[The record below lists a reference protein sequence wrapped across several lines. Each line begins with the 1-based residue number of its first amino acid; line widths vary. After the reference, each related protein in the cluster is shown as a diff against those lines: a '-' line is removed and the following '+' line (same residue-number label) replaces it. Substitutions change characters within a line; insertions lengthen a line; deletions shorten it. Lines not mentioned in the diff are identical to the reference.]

1 MAPIA
6 IVTDSTVNL
15 PDSYIKEYS
24 ITVAPQIVIWD
35 GETYEDGISIHA
47 KEFYERLKTSRTS
60 PTTSQVSQITMKDI
74 FERLLAQ
81 GNDILCITVSSKL
94 SGTMNSAVQAKEMFP
109 AGAPIELV
117 NSYGASLALGFQV
130 LQAARAVQNGASMK
144 ETKALLDRARS
155 NTGAFFVVETLDY
168 LHRGGRIGNAA
179 HLLGTALNLK
189 PILQLKNGMIE
200 AAAKVRTQKK
210 AIERMYTLLEKE
222 LAHSRQNR
230 LGILHA
236 NATFEA
242 ELVMKECQQRFTPN
256 EIMITEVSP
265 VIGTHTGPGTVGIA
279 FMRDM

>member
-15 PDSYIKEYS
+15 PKSYIREYS

-47 KEFYERLKTSRTS
+47 KEFYERLKISPTS
-60 PTTSQVSQITMKDI
+60 PTTSQVSQVTMKNI
-74 FERLLAQ
+74 FEKLLAQ
-81 GNDILCITVSSKL
+81 GNEILCITVSSKL
-94 SGTMNSAVQAKEMFP
+94 SGTMNSAVQAKEMLP
-109 AGAPIELV
+109 GAPIVLV
-117 NSYGASLALGFQV
+117 NSYMASLALGYQV
-130 LQAARAVQNGASMK
+130 LQAARAIQNGASMK
-144 ETKALLDRARS
+144 ETIALLERAKS
-155 NTGAFFVVETLDY
+155 NTGAFFVVDTLDY

-210 AIERMYTLLEKE
+210 AIERMYTLLENE

-236 NATFEA
+236 NAPVEA
-242 ELVMKECQQRFTPN
+242 QLVLQECQRRFTPN

-265 VIGTHTGPGTVGIA
+265 VIGTHTGPGTIGIA